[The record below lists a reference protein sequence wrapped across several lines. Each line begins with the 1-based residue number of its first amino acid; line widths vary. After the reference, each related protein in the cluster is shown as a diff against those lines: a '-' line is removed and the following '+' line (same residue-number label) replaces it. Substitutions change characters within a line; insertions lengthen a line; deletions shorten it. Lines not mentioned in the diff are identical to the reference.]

1 MRYAMRKWKGWRQLR
16 TGCVIVAGGMA
27 ATYWTLRTVQA
38 AIDLYGAVG
47 L

>member
-1 MRYAMRKWKGWRQLR
+1 MRMGKGWRKFR
-16 TGCVIVAGGMA
+16 AGCVIVAGGMA

-38 AIDLYGAVG
+38 AVDLYGAVG